1 MDKPLSGRTISTAFV
16 RLLHE
21 YLNTQGAD
29 AQRVLGCSVPETAS
43 FPIARWVELL
53 ERAAQHL
60 HDPLLGLHLG
70 RTITPRHLGTL
81 GYLLQSMPT
90 LGAALRKLE
99 NYQRLVYDQTPLIWL
114 ADSDHVDLTWGR
126 EHGLPGRLADDTSI
140 TALIHYCR
148 LIARGAAMPLRV
160 QFINNPPPDV
170 QLYID
175 AYGCPVEFGASVTSV
190 RYSTAVLGLPLRKA
204 DVELSAMMERQASH
218 LLSLLPQEAP
228 IIEQVRREIARLLH
242 DGEPGLPAVAVG
254 LGLASRTAQ
263 RRLGQAGTSFRREL
277 ETVRRL
283 LAETYLR
290 DGHLSIADVAQL
302 LGYSEHSALTRSYR
316 QWTGLTPQRWRESAG
331 PGRRHPRDS

>member
-1 MDKPLSGRTISTAFV
+1 MDKPLAGRTISTAFV

-21 YLNTQGAD
+21 YLHAQGAD
-29 AQRVLGCSVPETAS
+29 AQRVLGGPVPETAG

-53 ERAAQHL
+53 ERAARHL
-60 HDPLLGLHLG
+60 HDRLLGLHLG

-90 LGAALRKLE
+90 LGAALWKLE

-114 ADSDHVDLTWGR
+114 AGPDHVDLTWGP

-148 LIARGAAMPLRV
+148 LIARGPATPLRV
-160 QFINNPPPDV
+160 QFINNRPPDM
-170 QLYID
+170 QPYID

-190 RYSTAVLGLPLRKA
+190 RYSTTALGLPLRKA
-204 DVELSAMMERQASH
+204 DAELSAMMERQAGH
-218 LLSLLPQEAP
+218 LLALLPEEAP

-242 DGEPGLPAVAVG
+242 DGEPGLPAVAAG

-263 RRLGQAGTSFRREL
+263 RRLNQAGSSFRREL

-290 DGHLSIADVAQL
+290 DGHLSVADVAQL

-331 PGRRHPRDS
+331 PGKRHPRES

>member
-1 MDKPLSGRTISTAFV
+1 MDKTLSGRTISSAFV

-21 YLNTQGAD
+21 YLQARGAD
-29 AQRVLGCSVPETAS
+29 PQHVLGSPVPETAG

-53 ERAAQHL
+53 ERAARHL
-60 HDPLLGLHLG
+60 DDPLLGLHLG
-70 RTITPRHLGTL
+70 RTIAPRHLGTL

-90 LGAALRKLE
+90 LGAALKKLE
-99 NYQRLVYDQTPLIWL
+99 NYQRLIYDQTPMIWL
-114 ADSDHVDLTWGR
+114 AGAGHVDLSWGP

-148 LIARGAAMPLRV
+148 LIARGPASPLRV
-160 QFINNPPPDV
+160 QFINNPPPDL
-170 QLYID
+170 QPYID
-175 AYGCPVEFGASVTSV
+175 AYGCPVEFGAAVTSV
-190 RYSTAVLGLPLRKA
+190 RYSTATLNLPLRAA
-204 DVELSAMMERQASH
+204 DAELSALMERQAGY
-218 LLSLLPQEAP
+218 LLSLLPEEAP
-228 IIEQVRREIARLLH
+228 VVEQVRREIARLLH
-242 DGEPGLPAVAVG
+242 DGEPGLPAVAAG

-263 RRLGQAGTSFRREL
+263 RHLSLAGTSFRREL

-316 QWTGLTPQRWRESAG
+316 QWTGLTPQRWRENTG
-331 PGRRHPRDS
+331 PQKRHRRE